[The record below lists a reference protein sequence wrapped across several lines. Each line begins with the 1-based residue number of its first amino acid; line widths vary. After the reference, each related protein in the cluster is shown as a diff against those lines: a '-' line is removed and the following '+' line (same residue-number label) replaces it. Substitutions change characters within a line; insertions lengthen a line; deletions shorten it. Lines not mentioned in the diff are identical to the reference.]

1 MTILNRMEVVHGD
14 IRSVQADLLVV
25 KYANYSFGADEA
37 IRAALGVEI
46 HVVKGHRS
54 ILPGRGLIGAKE
66 VAFLGVGDLWEFRY
80 ERIRNFGAR
89 TLTLLADERPE
100 AQSVATT
107 IHGLGYGL
115 DEREAFLSQLEG
127 MLEVEIDLA
136 RLTLRR
142 IVFVEH
148 NLKRAQR
155 LSETLAKRHRQ
166 EASRFHDQLER
177 PPVQAPAPKTDRDGS
192 GQRFVPGTQF
202 ARVQVEAFGPEARKS
217 RNSSSPCPSP
227 TSTGTNMISRS

>member
-25 KYANYSFGADEA
+25 KYANYNFGADEA

-89 TLTLLADERPE
+89 T
-100 AQSVATT
+100 
-107 IHGLGYGL
+107 
-115 DEREAFLSQLEG
+115 
-127 MLEVEIDLA
+127 
-136 RLTLRR
+136 
-142 IVFVEH
+142 
-148 NLKRAQR
+148 QR
-155 LSETLAKRHRQ
+155 
-166 EASRFHDQLER
+166 
-177 PPVQAPAPKTDRDGS
+177 
-192 GQRFVPGTQF
+192 
-202 ARVQVEAFGPEARKS
+202 
-217 RNSSSPCPSP
+217 CWP
-227 TSTGTNMISRS
+227 TSGPKRRASLQRSTASVTGSTSGRPSSANWRACLRLKSTSPA